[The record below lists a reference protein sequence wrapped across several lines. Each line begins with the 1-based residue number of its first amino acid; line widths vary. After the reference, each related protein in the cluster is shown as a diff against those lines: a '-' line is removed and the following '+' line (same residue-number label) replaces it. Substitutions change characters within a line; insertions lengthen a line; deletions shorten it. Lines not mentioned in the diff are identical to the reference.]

1 MFRSSQLATYLKEE
15 VDKFFKQEKPHIP
28 NLEALL
34 MPEDY
39 VEKWR
44 LLLWDKAF
52 DAYLGPK
59 ASPRFIKGSHIDK
72 IVGGGLTKKR
82 LMFRFAPIF
91 FFSIFNH
98 NRILRIVSKCF
109 KSVQVSETRARS

>member
-28 NLEALL
+28 NLEAVL

-72 IVGGGLTKKR
+72 IVGGGLTKKK
-82 LMFRFAPIF
+82 ID
-91 FFSIFNH
+91 
-98 NRILRIVSKCF
+98 
-109 KSVQVSETRARS
+109 VQVCPHFFLFNF